1 MTSKMGT
8 LMSHG
13 TNIKENKT
21 TQYRP
26 IPPSCFTSHIVLPS
40 KKEKQ
45 KKPLLQKEDG
55 RWFGTTRGSV
65 AQAAAKNKLAK
76 KKHTGVHQ
84 DFYRFQERE
93 AQRNVCIFPLPSRE
107 GPNYVHSQTN
117 NL

>member
-1 MTSKMGT
+1 
-8 LMSHG
+8 MSHG

-93 AQRNVCIFPLPSRE
+93 AQRNELMELQSKFEEDKKRLRQLRAARKFRP
-107 GPNYVHSQTN
+107 Y
-117 NL
+117 